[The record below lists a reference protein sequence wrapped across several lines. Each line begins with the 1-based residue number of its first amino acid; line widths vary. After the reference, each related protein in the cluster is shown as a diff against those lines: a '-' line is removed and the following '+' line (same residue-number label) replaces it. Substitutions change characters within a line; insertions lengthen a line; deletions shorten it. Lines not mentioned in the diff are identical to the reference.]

1 MRSIDLVAAHLVGD
15 YVLQTNEQAVRK
27 FEDSGVRAAHVTSYA
42 ACFLPVL
49 LVSRAPVGSKLLF
62 LVLLWLAHYATDSRR
77 WASGEEWP
85 PKPILVDQAIHAV
98 QLAVLG
104 RLLG

>member
-27 FEDSGVRAAHVTSYA
+27 FEDRRARADHVTTYV
-42 ACFLPVL
+42 ACFLPVT
-49 LVSRAPVGSKLLF
+49 LVSRAPVGRKLLF

-77 WASGEEWP
+77 WASGKEWP
-85 PKPILVDQAIHAV
+85 PKPILVDQAAHAV